1 MIAESITI
9 QGLHL
14 IALSLTANEK
24 WKAAGSFT
32 SSTKVEGLFTVLA
45 MIALITAI
53 VLLFWMFAKYR
64 RTEHE
69 LNIKITG
76 LSINNVKLRQE
87 IKQLTT
93 TNDKLQEKNA
103 ELSRKH
109 EEILEN
115 IINAETATK

>member
-1 MIAESITI
+1 MIIENMTSQMLYVIS
-9 QGLHL
+9 
-14 IALSLTANEK
+14 LSLTANEK

-69 LNIKITG
+69 L
-76 LSINNVKLRQE
+76 
-87 IKQLTT
+87 
-93 TNDKLQEKNA
+93 D
-103 ELSRKH
+103 
-109 EEILEN
+109 
-115 IINAETATK
+115 